1 MAVLCVL
8 LAAAC
13 CFDYRYKKI
22 PNFLII
28 VMLVLG
34 AGRRFLQG
42 GAWEVAFCA
51 GAVVLVMC
59 LLYPLF
65 KVGAVGAGDVK
76 LLGVTAG
83 YLPFKKILVFL
94 FLSLLIAAVVSLVK
108 MMRKNYF
115 LERMGYLLNYIR
127 DVVKSG
133 RFKLYLQNEQDR
145 GAVGICLS
153 GPILVSMLLYMG
165 GIY

>member
-42 GAWEVAFCA
+42 GAWGVASCA

-115 LERMGYLLNYIR
+115 LERMGYLLDYIR
-127 DVVKSG
+127 DVVKNG

>member
-1 MAVLCVL
+1 MSVLCVL

-13 CFDYRYKKI
+13 CFDYRYRKI

-28 VMLVLG
+28 VMALVG
-34 AGRRFLQG
+34 AGWRFLQG
-42 GAWEVAFCA
+42 GAWEAASGA
-51 GAVVLVMC
+51 GAAVLVMC
-59 LLYPLF
+59 MLYPLF

-94 FLSLLIAAVVSLVK
+94 FLSLLIAAVGSLIK
-108 MMRKNYF
+108 MLRKNYF
-115 LERMGYLLNYIR
+115 LERMGYLLDYLK
-127 DVVKSG
+127 DVVKG
-133 RFKLYLQNEQDR
+133 RRFKLYLQNEQDR

-153 GPILVSMLLYMG
+153 GPVLISVLLYMG